1 MKKDFLREKIQ
12 NIKLELQVI
21 KSFRDFLEGE
31 GFVEIFPPTIV
42 RASGACESVNTMFYV
57 AKDKNLL
64 WFRPKKPHRAHLLQ
78 TAQFDLEAVI
88 PSFKKVFS
96 IGPTFRAEEGDVK
109 RHLIEFTMA
118 EIEFVGRL
126 AKLLD
131 YIERIMLRI
140 IQDILLLPP
149 KTQKELGLK
158 RKDIERLKKIKPSFS
173 RVTYDQAI
181 KILNLEFG
189 KDISSDNEQR
199 LVEKFGNQPVLL
211 THHPDSLWK
220 HRKDIEIIKF
230 FNMVPDPK
238 NPSRLLS
245 VDLILP
251 IGGEAL
257 GGAQRV
263 EKFRDFKRRLFRSEM
278 FKRLKRKGGGLDD
291 FEWYLK
297 IFKEMKKM
305 PVHSGGGFG
314 IARILKFLRGEND
327 IRKVVPFPSNR
338 SKIS

>member
-1 MKKDFLREKIQ
+1 
-12 NIKLELQVI
+12 
-21 KSFRDFLEGE
+21 
-31 GFVEIFPPTIV
+31 
-42 RASGACESVNTMFYV
+42 MFYV

-64 WFRPKKPHRAHLLQ
+64 WFRPEKPHRAHLLQ

-88 PSFKKVFS
+88 PSLKKVFS
-96 IGPTFRAEEGDVK
+96 IGPTFRAEEGDEK
-109 RHLIEFTMA
+109 RHLIEFSMT
-118 EIEFVGRL
+118 EIELIGKL
-126 AKLLD
+126 PKLLD
-131 YIERIMLRI
+131 YIEKIILRI
-140 IQDILLLPP
+140 IQDIMCLPS
-149 KTQKELGLK
+149 KTQIELGL
-158 RKDIERLKKIKPSFS
+158 RKQDIERLKKIKPHFP

-189 KDISSDNEQR
+189 KDISSNNEQK
-199 LVEKFGNQPVLL
+199 LVRRFGNQPILL
-211 THHPDSLWK
+211 THHPDALWK
-220 HRKDIEIIKF
+220 HRKDIEVIKF

-263 EKFRDFKRRLFRSEM
+263 EKFKDFKGRLFRSEM
-278 FKRLKRKGGGLDD
+278 FKRLKKKGGGLDD

-297 IFKEMKKM
+297 IFKELKVM
-305 PVHSGGGFG
+305 PIHSGGGFG

>member
-1 MKKDFLREKIQ
+1 MKSKEKIQ

-21 KSFRDFLEGE
+21 KSFRNFLESE
-31 GFVEIFPPTIV
+31 GFVELFPPTIV
-42 RASGACESVNTMFYV
+42 RASGACESVDTMFYV

-64 WFRPKKPHRAHLLQ
+64 WFRPQKPHRAHLLQ

-88 PSFKKVFS
+88 PSLKKVFS
-96 IGPTFRAEEGDVK
+96 IGSTFRAEEGDVK
-109 RHLIEFTMA
+109 RHLVEFTMA
-118 EIEFVGRL
+118 EIELVGKL
-126 AKLLD
+126 PKLLD
-131 YIERIMLRI
+131 YIEKVILRI
-140 IQDILLLPP
+140 INDILNLSP
-149 KTQKELGLK
+149 KNQKEMGLK
-158 RKDIERLKKIKPSFS
+158 KQDIERLKKIKPNFP
-173 RVTYDQAI
+173 RITYDEAI

-189 KDISSDNEQR
+189 KDISADNEQK
-199 LVEKFGNQPVLL
+199 LIKHYGNQPILL
-211 THHPDSLWK
+211 TNHPDALWK
-220 HRKDIEIIKF
+220 GVKDIELIKF
-230 FNMVPDPK
+230 FNMTPDPK

-251 IGGEAL
+251 VGGEAL

-263 EKFRDFKRRLFRSEM
+263 EKFDEFKSRLFRSEM
-278 FKRLKRKGGGLDD
+278 FKRLKEKGGGLDD

-297 IFKEMKKM
+297 IFEELKIM

-314 IARILKFLRGEND
+314 IARICKFLRGEDD

>member
-1 MKKDFLREKIQ
+1 MTLKEKIQ

-21 KSFRDFLEGE
+21 KSFRNFFENE
-31 GFVEIFPPTIV
+31 GFIEIFPPTIV
-42 RASGACESVNTMFYV
+42 RASGACESVDTMFYV

-88 PSFKKVFS
+88 PSLKKVFS
-96 IGPTFRAEEGDVK
+96 IGPTFRAEEGDEK

-118 EIEFVGRL
+118 EIEIVGKL
-126 AKLLD
+126 PKLLD
-131 YIERIMLRI
+131 YIEKIILRI
-140 IQDILLLPP
+140 IHDILRLPP
-149 KTQKELGLK
+149 KIQKELGLK
-158 RKDIERLKKIKPSFS
+158 KQDIERLKKIKPNFP
-173 RVTYDQAI
+173 RITYDQAI
-181 KILNLEFG
+181 KILNLKFG
-189 KDISSDNEQR
+189 KDISFDNEQR
-199 LVEKFGNQPVLL
+199 LVKKFGNQPILL
-211 THHPDSLWK
+211 THHPDALWK
-220 HRKDIEIIKF
+220 HKKDIEIIKF
-230 FNMVPDPK
+230 FNMVPDTK

-263 EKFRDFKRRLFRSEM
+263 EKFKEFKSRLFRSEI

-297 IFKEMKKM
+297 IFEELKIM

-314 IARILKFLRGEND
+314 IARISKFLRGEND

>member
-1 MKKDFLREKIQ
+1 METKEKIQ

-21 KSFRDFLEGE
+21 KSFRNFLEEE
-31 GFVEIFPPTIV
+31 GFTEVFPPAIV
-42 RASGACESVNTMFYV
+42 RASGACESVDTMFYV
-57 AKDKNLL
+57 SKGKDLL
-64 WFRPKKPHRAHLLQ
+64 WFRPEKPHYAHLLQ

-88 PSFKKVFS
+88 PSLKKVFS
-96 IGPTFRAEEGDVK
+96 IGPTFRADEGNVK
-109 RHLIEFTMA
+109 RHLVEFIMA
-118 EIEFVGRL
+118 EIEHVGEL
-126 AKLLD
+126 PGLLD

-140 IQDILLLPP
+140 IQDILKLSSE
-149 KTQKELGLK
+149 KQKELGIK
-158 RKDIERLKKIKPSFS
+158 EQDIERLKKVKPNFP

-181 KILNLEFG
+181 KLLNVEFG
-189 KDISSDNEQR
+189 KDISAENEQK
-199 LVEKFGNQPVLL
+199 LIKKFDNQPVLL
-211 THHPDSLWK
+211 TNHPDALWK
-220 HRKDIEIIKF
+220 DRKDIEIIKF
-230 FNMVPDPK
+230 FNMVPDPN

-263 EKFRDFKRRLFRSEM
+263 EKFEDFKSRLFQSEI
-278 FKRLKRKGGGLDD
+278 FKRLEKKGGGLDD

-297 IFKEMKKM
+297 IFKELKVM

-314 IARILKFLRGEND
+314 VARICKFLRGEED
-327 IRKVVPFPSNR
+327 IRKVIPFPSNR

>member
-1 MKKDFLREKIQ
+1 MTSKEKIQ

-21 KSFRDFLEGE
+21 KSFRNFLEGE
-31 GFVEIFPPTIV
+31 GFIEIFPPTIV
-42 RASGACESVNTMFYV
+42 RASGACESIDTMFYV
-57 AKDKNLL
+57 AKDKDLL
-64 WFRPKKPHRAHLLQ
+64 WFRPKNPHRAHLLQ

-88 PSFKKVFS
+88 PSIKKVFS
-96 IGPTFRAEEGDVK
+96 IGSTFRADEGDAK

-118 EIEFVGRL
+118 EIEFVGKL
-126 AKLLD
+126 PKLLD
-131 YIERIMLRI
+131 HIEKIILRI
-140 IQDILLLPP
+140 IHDVLHLSP
-149 KTQKELGLK
+149 KIQKEMGLK
-158 RKDIERLKKIKPSFS
+158 KQDIERLKKIKPNFP

-199 LVEKFGNQPVLL
+199 LVKKFGGQPVLL
-211 THHPDSLWK
+211 THHPDALWK
-220 HRKDIEIIKF
+220 HIKDIEIIKF

-245 VDLILP
+245 IDLILP

-263 EKFRDFKRRLFRSEM
+263 EKFKDFKSRLFHSEM
-278 FKRLKRKGGGLDD
+278 FKRLKKKGGGLDD

-297 IFKEMKKM
+297 IFKELKVM

>member
-1 MKKDFLREKIQ
+1 MTQKEKVQ

-21 KSFRDFLEGE
+21 KSFRSFLEE
-31 GFVEIFPPTIV
+31 KSFIEIFPPTIV
-42 RASGACESVNTMFYV
+42 RASGACESVDTMFYV

-96 IGPTFRAEEGDVK
+96 ISPTFRAEEGNPK
-109 RHLIEFTMA
+109 RHLVEFTMA
-118 EIEFVGRL
+118 EIEFVGKL
-126 AKLLD
+126 PKLLD
-131 YIERIMLRI
+131 YIEKIMLRI
-140 IQDILLLPP
+140 IYDILHLSPQ
-149 KTQKELGLK
+149 KQKELGLK
-158 RKDIERLKKIKPSFS
+158 KQDIKRLKNIKPNFP

-181 KILNLEFG
+181 KILSLEFG
-189 KDISSDNEQR
+189 KDISSDYEQKLIR
-199 LVEKFGNQPVLL
+199 KFDNQPILL
-211 THHPDSLWK
+211 THHPDALWK
-220 HRKDIEIIKF
+220 HKKDIEIIKF

-238 NPSRLLS
+238 NPRRLLS
-245 VDLILP
+245 ADLILP

-263 EKFRDFKRRLFRSEM
+263 EKFKDFKNRLFRSEM
-278 FKRLKRKGGGLDD
+278 FKRLKNKGGGIDD
-291 FEWYLK
+291 FIWYLR
-297 IFKEMKKM
+297 IFKELKKM
-305 PVHSGGGFG
+305 PIHSGGGFG
-314 IARILKFLRGEND
+314 IARICKFLRGEND

>member
-1 MKKDFLREKIQ
+1 MKTNEKIQ

-21 KSFRDFLEGE
+21 KSFRNFLEE
-31 GFVEIFPPTIV
+31 EDFVEIFPPAIV
-42 RASGACESVNTMFYV
+42 RASGACESVDTMFYV
-57 AKDKNLL
+57 AKGNDLL
-64 WFRPKKPHRAHLLQ
+64 WFRPEKPHYAHLLQ

-88 PSFKKVFS
+88 PSLKKVFS
-96 IGPTFRAEEGDVK
+96 IGPTFRADERDVK
-109 RHLIEFTMA
+109 RHLIEFIMA
-118 EIEFVGRL
+118 EIELVGEL
-126 AKLLD
+126 PKLLD
-131 YIERIMLRI
+131 YIERIILRI
-140 IQDILLLPP
+140 IHDILNLSPE
-149 KTQKELGLK
+149 TQKELGFK
-158 RKDIERLKKIKPSFS
+158 EQDIERLRKIKPDFP
-173 RVTYDQAI
+173 RVMYDEAI
-181 KILNLEFG
+181 KILNVEFG
-189 KDISSDNEQR
+189 KDISAENEQK
-199 LVEKFGNQPVLL
+199 LIEKFDNQPILL
-211 THHPDSLWK
+211 THHPDSLWENI
-220 HRKDIEIIKF
+220 KDIEIIKF

-263 EKFRDFKRRLFRSEM
+263 EKFEDFKSRLFDSEM
-278 FKRLKRKGGGLDD
+278 YKRLKKKGGGLDD

-297 IFKEMKKM
+297 IFKELKTM

-314 IARILKFLRGEND
+314 IARICKFLRGEDD